1 MQKSGLSQREQHVL
15 LKSLNSYKSAGYFA
29 ARSPQDI
36 QEIIT
41 LARYALND
49 PRTSE
54 IMKKNVLGVSYE
66 TKAHK
71 DWIYVLLNDLIKRAE
86 KKLRKLGGAPKKS
99 QKITPA
105 LAHNIK
111 NKENTLKIKEV
122 VNPEPM
128 QKPSPAQITR
138 EQVEEEQKL
147 ANRLYIGLDV
157 KDHNTTGQRIMWQ
170 DTINSL
176 ANKITDAEFVPNDYF
191 HITIAWYESND
202 PLSPETIAKVE
213 HALANASQILKIVFP
228 LGVTDVSLHDSAVLL
243 GARRDSVAFRV
254 AESSDLKKL
263 QEIILKFLS
272 FEKIEGFKFSTFDK
286 DTPIH
291 VTLGKIRPAKGAH
304 QYHDAASG
312 LNAPEGARASKKE
325 GFTINTFRLT
335 YSSAGHAWQEKMSYK
350 F

>member
-1 MQKSGLSQREQHVL
+1 MLALTRIVTVVTLISSCVYGMQQNGLSQKDQKILVQAV
-15 LKSLNSYKSAGYFA
+15 NSYNLPNYYK
-29 ARSPQDI
+29 ARSPQ
-36 QEIIT
+36 EISHIIN
-41 LARYALND
+41 LANYAIND
-49 PRTSE
+49 ARTMRLISQSATQVSSN
-54 IMKKNVLGVSYE
+54 IKKN
-66 TKAHK
+66 K
-71 DWIYVLLNDLIKRAE
+71 DWVNLILNEVVKNAGKRLA
-86 KKLRKLGGAPKKS
+86 KMQSNAPKKS
-99 QKITPA
+99 KKIAPV
-105 LAHNIK
+105 LAQNIK

-138 EQVEEEQKL
+138 EQVEEEQ
-147 ANRLYIGLDV
+147 
-157 KDHNTTGQRIMWQ
+157 
-170 DTINSL
+170 
-176 ANKITDAEFVPNDYF
+176 
-191 HITIAWYESND
+191 
-202 PLSPETIAKVE
+202 
-213 HALANASQILKIVFP
+213 ILKIVFP

-243 GARRDSVAFRV
+243 GARRDSVVFRV

-304 QYHDAASG
+304 QYHDAATG

-325 GFTINTFRLT
+325 GLTINTFRLT